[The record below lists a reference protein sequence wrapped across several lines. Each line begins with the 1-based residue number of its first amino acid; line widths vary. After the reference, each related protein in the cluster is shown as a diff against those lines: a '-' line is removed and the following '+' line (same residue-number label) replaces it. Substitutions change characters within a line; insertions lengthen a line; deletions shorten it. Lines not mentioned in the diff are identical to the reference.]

1 MKKLVLF
8 AAAAAMVLTLS
19 VGANAQSKI
28 GLMGV
33 GGKAGLVMPEGD
45 IGNTLGLGGVVRLG
59 HIIPTIALDAFVDF
73 WKKSYDVGVIG
84 YKSSVSYTE
93 IAIAALAKYYIP
105 MEGKLKPYAGAGL
118 GLTIGTSSISIEGAG
133 VYGVP
138 LNESTSTS
146 DTNLGVHFVGGA
158 EMPLTPT
165 LDGFGEIKYSI
176 DGADYLSIMA
186 GVVYK
191 LGK

>member
-1 MKKLVLF
+1 MKKQVLF
-8 AAAAAMVLTLS
+8 AVAVALVLTLS

-59 HIIPTIALDAFVDF
+59 HIIPAIALDGFVDF
-73 WKKSYDVGVIG
+73 WKKSYDIGVIG
-84 YKSSVSYTE
+84 YKSSVSFTE
-93 IAIAALAKYYIP
+93 IAIAGLAKYYFP

-118 GLTIGTSSISIEGAG
+118 GLTISTSSIEIEGAG
-133 VYGVP
+133 LYGVP

-165 LDGFGEIKYSI
+165 LDGFGEIKYSM

>member
-1 MKKLVLF
+1 MKKQIALVVAVGL
-8 AAAAAMVLTLS
+8 VLTLS
-19 VGANAQSKI
+19 LGARAQSKL

-33 GGKAGLVMPEGD
+33 GGKAGFVMPEGE

-59 HIIPTIALDAFVDF
+59 HVIPAIALDAFVDF
-73 WKKSYDVGVIG
+73 WKKSYEVGVIG

-93 IAIAALAKYYIP
+93 IAVAALGKYYFP
-105 MEGKLKPYAGAGL
+105 MQGNLKPYAGAGL
-118 GLTIGTSSISIEGAG
+118 GLTIGTSSVKVQGAG
-133 VYGVP
+133 VYGAP
-138 LNESTSTS
+138 LSESVSSS
-146 DTNLGVHFVGGA
+146 DTNLGIHFVGGA

-165 LDGFGEIKYSI
+165 LDGFAELKYSI
-176 DGADYLSIMA
+176 DGADYVSIMA